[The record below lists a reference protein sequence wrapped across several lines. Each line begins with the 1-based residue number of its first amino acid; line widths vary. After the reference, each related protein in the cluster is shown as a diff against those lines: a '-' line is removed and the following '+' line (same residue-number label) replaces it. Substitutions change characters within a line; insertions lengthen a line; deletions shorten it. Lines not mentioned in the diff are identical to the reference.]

1 MYTVHFTWIQSTVLI
16 RYMVHTH
23 THTHTHALSQITN
36 TIYMHNTHTLSQP
49 IALLSS
55 EQREHSKVEH
65 GIASL
70 QKDMVRLNALITEK
84 RGEQEKLE
92 QGSTLAENDFIH
104 ALKVG
109 RKWWVGV
116 HSTCNCTLCPAML
129 QCCFR
134 VKTYVW
140 TILPSLLNIVQSVMS
155 MYRIHIVTVFSRFLG
170 LFPGRHEF
178 QGLSS

>member
-109 RKWWVGV
+109 RKWVGG
-116 HSTCNCTLCPAML
+116 ST
-129 QCCFR
+129 
-134 VKTYVW
+134 
-140 TILPSLLNIVQSVMS
+140 
-155 MYRIHIVTVFSRFLG
+155 
-170 LFPGRHEF
+170 
-178 QGLSS
+178 